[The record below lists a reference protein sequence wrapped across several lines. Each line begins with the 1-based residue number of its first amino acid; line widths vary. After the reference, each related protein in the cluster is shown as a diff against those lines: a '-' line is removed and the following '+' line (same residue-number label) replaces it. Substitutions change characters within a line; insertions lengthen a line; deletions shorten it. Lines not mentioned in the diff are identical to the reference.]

1 MLKWVRK
8 ILLALLILVA
18 SFVVIIV
25 VFAGRIAEWTLER
38 YDEEWTG
45 RRIEV
50 DKIRVNLFTG
60 TVRIDGLTAFEYARP
75 DTFFHIA
82 SAFANLELTHFLGGD
97 YDVTEITV
105 TKPRILVDQD
115 GNSFNF
121 DDLIER
127 FGASDDTTA
136 VSPAAGEPVRYR
148 LENLRIDSATI
159 HYREKSVGA
168 EVVFN
173 PLTARCPL
181 IAWNDPNHHY
191 ELEAGLAPTTSGQ
204 ASGGTIGLVFDLNL
218 DSLEYRLASNL
229 SDVQISPFAPYARD
243 VIDISLLEG
252 LLSMQFNLA
261 GNFNSPSEVALSGK
275 QQLRTFRLTDPEQD
289 TLFSLSSFSIAV
301 DSLNTSSAIY
311 DFGAFE
317 LDGPYLAFE
326 LYPDGDNF
334 TRLLRDTTTT
344 TSSDSVASEID
355 YSNPF
360 RLLVSYAND
369 IIEEYVMQNYS
380 VDSVVVTNGT
390 VVYKDYTLE
399 DPFYFRLDSLHL
411 SSGALNSQN
420 SDLNFIARSRVN
432 NTGILDAAL
441 SFDPHN
447 LENVEM
453 VYGIRD
459 VRISSFTPYSNY
471 YVAHPFQDGLIYYN
485 SETKVLNRII
495 DSKNKLEIR
504 RIDVGKKIGR
514 KPVYNLPLRLAVAI
528 LRDVNGNINMEIPV
542 SGDLN
547 DPEYKLGKVIWGI
560 IENLL
565 VKAATSPY
573 RLLAQAIN
581 ADENDLKAISFDY
594 LSDSLTNRQRRNLS
608 MLGRV
613 LKVKPE
619 LRINLHYLPG
629 NTDEL
634 SLLAAF
640 EAKKRYILKID
651 TLREEEPNAAQLKE
665 IEALSINDSA
675 FVSYLNRRLL
685 FEGSLS
691 PIEKCMRYVGRRR
704 LQNRM
709 AAIIDNRKRLITDYL
724 ITEQQLPAEA
734 FAFVDE
740 PDRTSDGLPMFEVT
754 FDVYEP

>member
-1 MLKWVRK
+1 MKWIRR
-8 ILLALLILVA
+8 ILLSLLILVG
-18 SFVVIIV
+18 SIGVIIV
-25 VFAGRIAEWTLER
+25 MFAGPLAKWAVER

-50 DKIRVNLFTG
+50 EKIRINLFTG
-60 TVRIDGLTAFEYARP
+60 TVSIDGLAAFEQARP
-75 DTFFHIA
+75 DTFFHVANI
-82 SAFANLELTHFLGGD
+82 FANMELTHFLHGD
-97 YDVTEITV
+97 YDITEIRL
-105 TKPRILVDQD
+105 TKPRIHVEQS
-115 GNSFNF
+115 GSSFNF

-127 FGASDDTTA
+127 FTGSDT
-136 VSPAAGEPVRYR
+136 VSVQSSEEPTRYR

-159 HYREKSVGA
+159 DYREKVIGS
-168 EVVFN
+168 ELVFS
-173 PLTARCPL
+173 PLTAMCPV
-181 IAWNDPNHHY
+181 IAWDEPNHHY
-191 ELEAGLAPTTSGQ
+191 ELQTGVS
-204 ASGGTIGLVFDLNL
+204 SGTIDLSFDLNL
-218 DSLEYRLASNL
+218 DSLDYLLTSNV
-229 SDVQISPFAPYARD
+229 SDVQISSFVPYLRD
-243 VIDISLLEG
+243 VMDVGVLEG

-261 GNFNSPSEVALSGK
+261 GNFNSPSEVALSG
-275 QQLRTFRLTDPEQD
+275 QQDLRSFRLADQEQD
-289 TLFSLSSFSIAV
+289 TLLALSSLSVAV
-301 DSLNTSSAIY
+301 DSLNTASAIY
-311 DFGAFE
+311 DFGPFE
-317 LDGPYLAFE
+317 MDGPYIKFE

-344 TSSDSVASEID
+344 TTTQADSVVSEID

-360 RLLVSYAND
+360 RLLVSYAQD

-380 VDSVVVTNGT
+380 VDSVVVNNGI
-390 VVYKDYTLE
+390 VVYNDFTLE
-399 DPFYFRLDSLHL
+399 DPFYFRLDSLQL

-420 SDLNFIARSRVN
+420 SNLNFVARSRVN
-432 NTGILDAAL
+432 KSGIMDAAL

-447 LENVEM
+447 LENVQV

-485 SETKVLNRII
+485 SETKVINRII

-560 IENLL
+560 VENLL

-594 LSDSLTNRQRRNLS
+594 LSDSLTNRQRRNLT

-634 SLLAAF
+634 NLLAAF
-640 EAKKRYILKID
+640 EAKKRYILRID

-665 IEALSINDSA
+665 IEALSISDSA
-675 FVSYLNRRLL
+675 FVNYLNRRLL

-691 PIEKCMRYVGRRR
+691 PIEKCKRYVGRRR

-709 AAIIDNRKRLITDYL
+709 LAIISNRKKLVNDYL
-724 ITEQQLPAEA
+724 ITEQQLPPEA
-734 FAFVDE
+734 FTFVDE
-740 PDRTSDGLPMFEVT
+740 PDRTSDGLPKFEVT
-754 FDVYEP
+754 FDVYE

>member
-1 MLKWVRK
+1 MKWVRR
-8 ILLALLILVA
+8 ILLALLILVG
-18 SFVVIIV
+18 SLLVIIV
-25 VFAGRIAEWTLER
+25 MFAGPLAKWAVKR

-50 DKIRVNLFTG
+50 EKIGINLFTG
-60 TVRIDGLTAFEYARP
+60 TVTIDDLAAFEHARP
-75 DTFFHIA
+75 DTFFHITN
-82 SAFANLELTHFLGGD
+82 AFANLELTHFLGGD
-97 YDVTEITV
+97 YDITEIRL
-105 TKPRILVDQD
+105 TKPRIHVEQD

-127 FGASDDTTA
+127 FTSADT
-136 VSPAAGEPVRYR
+136 VPVQPSEEPTRYR
-148 LENLRIDSATI
+148 LENLSIDSATI
-159 HYREKSVGA
+159 HYREKVIGS
-168 EVVFN
+168 ELVFS
-173 PLTARCPL
+173 PLTATCPL
-181 IAWNDPNHHY
+181 IAWDDPNHHY
-191 ELEAGLAPTTSGQ
+191 ELQTGIS
-204 ASGGTIGLVFDLNL
+204 SGTIDLVFDLNL
-218 DSLEYRLASNL
+218 DSLDYLLTSNV
-229 SDVQISPFAPYARD
+229 SDVQISPFVPYVRD
-243 VIDISLLEG
+243 VMDVTVLEG
-252 LLSMQFNLA
+252 LISLQFNLA
-261 GNFNSPSEVALSGK
+261 GNFNAPSEVALSGR
-275 QQLRTFRLTDPEQD
+275 QALRSFRLADPEQD
-289 TLFSLSSFSIAV
+289 TLLAVSSLSVAV
-301 DSLNTSSAIY
+301 DSLNTASAIY

-317 LDGPYLAFE
+317 MDGPFIKFE
-326 LYPDGDNF
+326 LYADGDNF
-334 TRLLRDTTTT
+334 TRLLRDTTTTT

-360 RLLVSYAND
+360 RLLVSYAQD

-380 VDSVVVTNGT
+380 VDSVVVNDGI
-390 VVYKDYTLE
+390 VVYNDFTLE

-420 SDLNFIARSRVN
+420 SNLNFVARSRVN
-432 NTGILDAAL
+432 KSGIMDAAL

-447 LENVEM
+447 LENVEV
-453 VYGIRD
+453 VYGVRD

-495 DSKNKLEIR
+495 DSKNRLEIR

-560 IENLL
+560 VENLL

-573 RLLAQAIN
+573 RLLAQAID

-594 LSDSLTNRQRRNLS
+594 LSDSLTNRQRRSLT

-629 NTDEL
+629 NTGEL
-634 SLLAAF
+634 DLLAAF
-640 EAKKRYILKID
+640 EAKKRYILRID

-675 FVSYLNRRLL
+675 FVNYLNRQLL

-691 PIEKCMRYVGRRR
+691 PIEKCKRYVGRRR

-709 AAIIDNRKRLITDYL
+709 EAIIDNRKKLVNDYL
-724 ITEQQLPAEA
+724 ITEQQLPPES
-734 FAFVDE
+734 FTFVDE
-740 PDRTSDGLPMFEVT
+740 PDRTSDGLPKFEVT
-754 FDVYEP
+754 FDVYE

>member
-1 MLKWVRK
+1 MKWVRR
-8 ILLALLILVA
+8 ILLALLILVVA
-18 SFVVIIV
+18 VVVVIVI
-25 VFAGRIAEWTLER
+25 FAGRIAEWAIER
-38 YDEEWTG
+38 YDEEYTG

-50 DKIRVNLFTG
+50 DRIGINVFKG
-60 TVRIDGLTAFEYARP
+60 TVAIDGLTVFEHARP
-75 DTFFHIA
+75 DTFFHIP
-82 SAFANLELTHFLGGD
+82 STFANLELTHFLRGD
-97 YDVTEITV
+97 YDITEIRL
-105 TKPRILVDQD
+105 TKPRIIVDQD
-115 GNSFNF
+115 GNTFNF

-127 FGASDDTTA
+127 FTAADTTGA
-136 VSPAAGEPVRYR
+136 PPDEEGPARYR
-148 LENLRIDSATI
+148 LENLRIDSAMI
-159 HYREKSVGA
+159 HYREKSIGS
-168 EVVFN
+168 ELVFN
-173 PLTARCPL
+173 PLTATCPL
-181 IAWNDPNHHY
+181 IAWDDPNHHY
-191 ELEAGLAPTTSGQ
+191 ELQTGLAT
-204 ASGGTIGLVFDLNL
+204 GGTMDLVFDLNL
-218 DSLEYRLASNL
+218 DSLDYYLTSAL
-229 SDVQISPFAPYARD
+229 TDIQISPFVAYVRD
-243 VIDISLLEG
+243 AMDVSVLEG
-252 LLSMQFNLA
+252 LLSMQLNLA
-261 GNFNSPSEVALSGK
+261 GNFNRPSEVALSG
-275 QQLRTFRLTDPEQD
+275 QQGLREFRLADPEQD
-289 TLFSLSSFSIAV
+289 TLLGVSSLLVSV
-301 DSLNTSSAIY
+301 DSLNTASAIY
-311 DFGAFE
+311 DFGVFE
-317 LDGPYLAFE
+317 MNGPFVKFE

-334 TRLLRDTTTT
+334 TRLLRDTTNTT
-344 TSSDSVASEID
+344 TASDSITSEID

-360 RLLVSYAND
+360 RLLVSYAQD

-380 VDSVVVTNGT
+380 VDSVVVNNGT
-390 VVYKDYTLE
+390 FVYNDYTLE
-399 DPFYFRLDSLHL
+399 DPFYFRLDSLHV

-420 SDLNFIARSRVN
+420 SNLNFVAHSRVN
-432 NTGILDAAL
+432 KTGLMDAAL
-441 SFDPHN
+441 SIDPHN
-447 LENVEM
+447 LENMEV

-573 RLLAQAIN
+573 RLLAQAID

-594 LSDSLTNRQRRNLS
+594 LSDSLTNRQRRNLN

-613 LKVKPE
+613 LKLKPE

-629 NTDEL
+629 ATDEL
-634 SLLAAF
+634 DLLAAF
-640 EAKKRYILKID
+640 EAKKRYILRID

-675 FVSYLNRRLL
+675 FVNYLNRRLL

-691 PIEKCMRYVGRRR
+691 PIEKCKRYVGRRR
-704 LQNRM
+704 LANRM
-709 AAIIDNRKRLITDYL
+709 EAIINNRKKLISDYL
-724 ITEQQLPAEA
+724 LTEQQLPPEA

-740 PDRTSDGLPMFEVT
+740 PDRTSDGLPKFEVT
-754 FDVYEP
+754 FDVNE

>member
-1 MLKWVRK
+1 MKWVRR
-8 ILLALLILVA
+8 ILLGLLILV
-18 SFVVIIV
+18 VTIVLVIVI
-25 VFAGRIAEWTLER
+25 FAGRIAEWTVER

-50 DKIRVNLFTG
+50 DRIGINIFTG
-60 TVRIDGLTAFEYARP
+60 SVTIDGLTVFEHARP

-82 SAFANLELTHFLGGD
+82 SAFSNLEWTHFFGGD
-97 YDVTEITV
+97 YDVTEIALN
-105 TKPRILVDQD
+105 KPRIYVEQY
-115 GNSFNF
+115 GNAFNF

-127 FGASDDTTA
+127 FTSADTVTA
-136 VSPAAGEPVRYR
+136 PSPEEPARYR

-159 HYREKSVGA
+159 HYREKSIGS
-168 EVVFN
+168 ELVFR
-173 PLTARCPL
+173 PLTATCPL
-181 IAWNDPNHHY
+181 IAWDNPNHHY
-191 ELEAGLAPTTSGQ
+191 ELQSGL
-204 ASGGTIGLVFDLNL
+204 ASGGALDLTFDLNL
-218 DSLEYRLASNL
+218 DSLDYYLTSVL
-229 SDVQISPFAPYARD
+229 SDVQISPFVPYVRD
-243 VIDISLLEG
+243 VMDVSVLEG
-252 LLSMQFNLA
+252 LLSMQFKLA
-261 GNFNSPSEVALSGK
+261 GNFNRPSEVRLSGE
-275 QQLRTFRLTDPEQD
+275 QVLRDFRLADPEQD
-289 TLFSLSSFSIAV
+289 TLLGVTSLSIAV
-301 DSLNTSSAIY
+301 DSLNTAGAIY

-317 LDGPYLAFE
+317 MDGPFVKFE

-344 TSSDSVASEID
+344 TSVSDSVTTEID

-360 RLLVSYAND
+360 RLLISYAED

-380 VDSVVVTNGT
+380 VDSVVVRNGT
-390 VVYKDYTLE
+390 VVYNDYTLE
-399 DPFYFRLDSLHL
+399 DPFYFRLDSLQL

-420 SDLNFIARSRVN
+420 SNLNFIARSRVN
-432 NTGILDAAL
+432 KTGIMDAAL

-447 LENVEM
+447 LENMEV

-514 KPVYNLPLRLAVAI
+514 KPIYNLPLRLAVAI

-542 SGDLN
+542 TGDLN

-573 RLLAQAIN
+573 RLLAQAID

-594 LSDSLTNRQRRNLS
+594 LSDSLTNRQRRNLN

-613 LKVKPE
+613 LKLKPE

-629 NTDEL
+629 AT
-634 SLLAAF
+634 
-640 EAKKRYILKID
+640 
-651 TLREEEPNAAQLKE
+651 
-665 IEALSINDSA
+665 
-675 FVSYLNRRLL
+675 
-685 FEGSLS
+685 
-691 PIEKCMRYVGRRR
+691 
-704 LQNRM
+704 
-709 AAIIDNRKRLITDYL
+709 
-724 ITEQQLPAEA
+724 
-734 FAFVDE
+734 
-740 PDRTSDGLPMFEVT
+740 
-754 FDVYEP
+754 

>member
-1 MLKWVRK
+1 MKWVRR
-8 ILLALLILVA
+8 ILLGLVILV
-18 SFVVIIV
+18 VTIV
-25 VFAGRIAEWTLER
+25 VVMVIFAGRIAEWTIER

-50 DKIRVNLFTG
+50 DRIGINLFTG
-60 TVRIDGLTAFEYARP
+60 TVTIDGLTVFEHARP

-82 SAFANLELTHFLGGD
+82 NTFANLELTHFLRGD
-97 YDVTEITV
+97 YDIAEIRLTQ
-105 TKPRILVDQD
+105 PRIIVEQE
-115 GNSFNF
+115 GNTFNF

-127 FGASDDTTA
+127 FSSSSDTVTA
-136 VSPAAGEPVRYR
+136 PPPEEPARYR
-148 LENLRIDSATI
+148 LENLSIDSARI
-159 HYREKSVGA
+159 HYREKSIGS
-168 EVVFN
+168 ELVFT
-173 PLTARCPL
+173 PLSATCPL
-181 IAWNDPNHHY
+181 IAWDDPNHHY
-191 ELEAGLAPTTSGQ
+191 ELQTGL
-204 ASGGTIGLVFDLNL
+204 ASGGRIDIAFDLNL
-218 DSLEYRLASNL
+218 DSLGYYLASML
-229 SDVQISPFAPYARD
+229 SDIQISPFVPYVRD
-243 VIDISLLEG
+243 VMDVSVLEG
-252 LLSMQFNLA
+252 LLSMEFSLA
-261 GNFNSPSEVALSGK
+261 GNFNAPSEVALSGV
-275 QQLRTFRLTDPEQD
+275 QSLRDFRLADPEQD
-289 TLFSLSSFSIAV
+289 TLLGVSSLSIGV
-301 DSLNTSSAIY
+301 DSLNTASAIY
-311 DFGAFE
+311 EFGAFE
-317 LDGPYLAFE
+317 MDGPFIKFE

-344 TSSDSVASEID
+344 TASSDSITSEID

-360 RLLVSYAND
+360 RLLVSYAED

-380 VDSVVVTNGT
+380 VDSVIVTNGT
-390 VVYKDYTLE
+390 VVYNDYTLE

-420 SDLNFIARSRVN
+420 SNLNFVARSRVN
-432 NTGILDAAL
+432 KTGIMDAAL

-447 LENVEM
+447 LENMEV

-560 IENLL
+560 VENLL

-594 LSDSLTNRQRRNLS
+594 LSDSLTNRQRRNLN

-613 LKVKPE
+613 LKLKPE

-629 NTDEL
+629 NTNEL
-634 SLLAAF
+634 DLLAAF
-640 EAKKRYILKID
+640 EAKKRYILRID
-651 TLREEEPNAAQLKE
+651 TLREDEPNAAQLKE

-675 FVSYLNRRLL
+675 FVNYLNRRLL

-691 PIEKCMRYVGRRR
+691 PIEKCKRYVGRRR

-709 AAIIDNRKRLITDYL
+709 EAIISNRKKLISDYL
-724 ITEQQLPAEA
+724 LTEQQLPPEA

-740 PDRTSDGLPMFEVT
+740 ADRTSDGLPKFEVT
-754 FDVYEP
+754 FDVLE

>member
-1 MLKWVRK
+1 MLKWARK
-8 ILLALLILVA
+8 ILLALFILV
-18 SFVVIIV
+18 SLFVVILII
-25 VFAGRIAEWTLER
+25 FAGRLAEWAVER

-45 RRIEV
+45 RSIEV
-50 DKIRVNLFTG
+50 DKIRINVFTG
-60 TVRIDGLTAFEYARP
+60 AVSIDGLTVFEPARR

-82 SAFANLELTHFLGGD
+82 NAYANLELTHFPGGD
-97 YDVTEITV
+97 YDVTEV
-105 TKPRILVDQD
+105 RLTKPRVTVEQD
-115 GNSFNF
+115 GNAFNF

-127 FGASDDTTA
+127 FGTTSEDTITASA
-136 VSPAAGEPVRYR
+136 EPVRYR
-148 LENLRIDSATI
+148 LENLHIDSATI
-159 HYREKSVGA
+159 HYREKTIGS
-168 EVVFN
+168 ELTFY
-173 PLTARCPL
+173 PLTALCPL
-181 IAWNDPNHHY
+181 IAWDEPNHHY
-191 ELEAGLAPTTSGQ
+191 ELQTALT
-204 ASGGTIGLVFDLNL
+204 SGGTIALGFDLNL
-218 DSLEYRLASNL
+218 DSLDYRLATDL
-229 SDVQISPFAPYARD
+229 ADVQIAPFAPYARD
-243 VIDISLLEG
+243 AMDISVLEG
-252 LLSMQFNLA
+252 LLSLQFKLA
-261 GNFNSPSEVALSGK
+261 GNFNAPSEVALSGK
-275 QQLRTFRLTDPEQD
+275 QGLREFRMADPEQD
-289 TLFSLSSFSIAV
+289 TLFTISSFSLAV
-301 DSLNTSSAIY
+301 DSLNTASAIY
-311 DFGAFE
+311 DFGTFE
-317 LDGPYLAFE
+317 VQGPYMKFE

-334 TRLLRDTTTT
+334 TRLLRDTTSTS
-344 TSSDSVASEID
+344 TSSDSLTTEVD

-360 RLLVSYAND
+360 RLLISYAED
-369 IIEEYVMQNYS
+369 MVEEYVMQNYS
-380 VDSVVVTNGT
+380 IDSVVVANGT
-390 VVYKDYTLE
+390 VVYNDYTLE
-399 DPFYFRLDSLHL
+399 DPFYFRLDSLLL
-411 SSGALNSQN
+411 SSGALNSKN
-420 SDLNFIARSRVN
+420 SDLNFVARSRVN
-432 NTGILDAAL
+432 KSGIMDAAL

-459 VRISSFTPYSNY
+459 VRISSFSPYSTH

-528 LRDVNGNINMEIPV
+528 LRDVNGNIDMEIPV
-542 SGDLN
+542 EGDLN

-560 IENLL
+560 VENLL

-573 RLLAQAIN
+573 RLLAQAID

-651 TLREEEPNAAQLKE
+651 TLREEEPNAAQLKD

-675 FVSYLNRRLL
+675 FVNYLNRRLL

-691 PIEKCMRYVGRRR
+691 PIEKCKRYVGRRR

-709 AAIIDNRKRLITDYL
+709 EAIMNNRKRLINDYL
-724 ITEQQLPAEA
+724 ITEQQLPPEA
-734 FAFVDE
+734 FTFVDE
-740 PDRTSDGLPMFEVT
+740 PDRTSDGLPMFEVQ